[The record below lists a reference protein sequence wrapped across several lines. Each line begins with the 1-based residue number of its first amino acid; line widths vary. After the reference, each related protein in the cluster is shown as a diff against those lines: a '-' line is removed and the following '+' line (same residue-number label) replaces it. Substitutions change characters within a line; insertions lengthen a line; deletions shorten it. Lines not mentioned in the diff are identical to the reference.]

1 MPNFVYFLV
10 SMTLAVADLETR
22 NNPIVGIN
30 ITSLEGKYYF
40 KTIEECHDFLKK
52 FANNRGEEFVYSGY
66 NSFSRYSLDGMTT
79 IATCVGMRV

>member
-52 FANNRGEEFVYSGY
+52 LQIIAGKSLSTAGIIP
-66 NSFSRYSLDGMTT
+66 SRDSALTG
-79 IATCVGMRV
+79 